1 MVMGLI
7 PARRRSKGYL
17 KLARHGL
24 PDIRSLLTVEPPYHP
39 PAAPF
44 FRFAAPAVTIA
55 AVCRLAAGLFNSAG
69 NNVLAK
75 PAAPVSGSLM
85 CAAVEWIER
94 KE

>member
-1 MVMGLI
+1 M
-7 PARRRSKGYL
+7 AW
-17 KLARHGL
+17 LARHPQL
-24 PDIRSLLTVEPPYHP
+24 ACCCALIPSAR
-39 PAAPF
+39 
-44 FRFAAPAVTIA
+44 RAVLS
-55 AVCRLAAGLFNSAG
+55 VCRARCYNRGCLQIGGGLFNSAG

>member
-1 MVMGLI
+1 MLPEIGKAWLAPTVGL
-7 PARRRSKGYL
+7 
-17 KLARHGL
+17 LAA
-24 PDIRSLLTVEPPYHP
+24 LLQYYP

-55 AVCRLAAGLFNSAG
+55 AVCRLAARLFDSVG